1 LPADLSAFALS
12 DALGLVGVAM
22 IVATYF
28 LSQIG
33 RMDVN
38 RPAYP
43 ALNAMGAALI
53 LVSLSRTFNLASAV
67 IEVFWLAIS
76 LVGLVRALRRGA

>member
-1 LPADLSAFALS
+1 MTVHLYDLI
-12 DALGLVGVAM
+12 GLAGVVCVVG
-22 IVATYF
+22 TYF

-43 ALNAMGAALI
+43 AINAVGAVLI
-53 LVSLSRTFNLASAV
+53 LVSLTYSFNLASAV
-67 IEVFWLAIS
+67 IEGFWLAIS
-76 LVGLVRALRRGA
+76 LVGLVRALKTRRAAS